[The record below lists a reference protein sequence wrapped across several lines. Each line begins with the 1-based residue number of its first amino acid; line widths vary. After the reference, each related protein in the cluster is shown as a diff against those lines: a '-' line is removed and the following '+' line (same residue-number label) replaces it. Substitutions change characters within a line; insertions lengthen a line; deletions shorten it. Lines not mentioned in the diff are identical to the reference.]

1 MDQRVRVA
9 VRQSYGSPAALRVW
23 ARAALLT
30 LAPGWDAE
38 VGSILADLAACR
50 QAVNVALVVDALQ
63 RYAFEVRR
71 HHEDRIRR
79 EREAKLRRAARRRRP
94 GASWLDLSPWRFDP
108 EAGSPLVQARSW
120 ALYQLECARV
130 PRRLRPRLL
139 DLVA

>member
-1 MDQRVRVA
+1 MDQRVSVA
-9 VRQSYGSPAALRVW
+9 VRESYGSPTALRAW

-30 LAPGWDAE
+30 LAPGWDVE

-50 QAVNVALVVDALQ
+50 HAVNVALVVDALQ

-71 HHEDRIRR
+71 FHEDRIRR

-94 GASWLDLSPWRFDP
+94 GAPWLDLSPWRYDAD
-108 EAGSPLVQARSW
+108 AGSPMVQARSW
-120 ALYQLECARV
+120 ALYQLDCAHV
-130 PRRLRPRLL
+130 PRRLRSRIL